1 MIGSKSPLITGHI
14 QNLYLQ
20 GVSMN
25 VCLVNPPLVTEGAQ
39 YVPLGIAYLAAVL
52 RKDYNV
58 TVVDGQCNPQNLVK
72 AAQNADI
79 VGITSISHN
88 FLKALQIAESIKQEN
103 PETIVVMGGAH
114 VTFTDIEILQNSC
127 IDIVVRHE
135 GEETMLDV
143 INALQRGDLS
153 GVEGITYKDKNIIKQ
168 NQNRPFIKDLD
179 GLPFPA
185 RDLFDREYYYGAD
198 KVIQVISGRGC
209 PFKCM
214 FCSAS
219 SMWGHKVRL
228 RSPKNV
234 VDEIEQV
241 NTVYNTDKFGFVDDT
256 FTIVKKNTIKICEEL
271 LTRGLDIQW
280 GCNVRVD
287 TIDTP
292 LVTLMKKA
300 GCTRFFIGVESGNQK
315 TLDFMHKNI
324 TVDQIKKAVS
334 LAYKHD
340 IKTTLSCILGMPNET
355 CEDVKKTIDF
365 MISLKG
371 DKYIF
376 NFLLLYPGTELYS
389 RKKELSLEYV
399 VDNPWEKVEKTPFPI
414 PTVKLPCIDVRELSR
429 LYLMAKAKLEHMK
442 GEEY

>member
-1 MIGSKSPLITGHI
+1 
-14 QNLYLQ
+14 
-20 GVSMN
+20 MN

-39 YVPLGIAYLAAVL
+39 YVPLGIAYVAGVL
-52 RKDYNV
+52 RKEYNV
-58 TVVDGQCNPQNLVK
+58 TVVDGQCEPQNLGKAVK
-72 AAQNADI
+72 NADV

-88 FLKALQIAESIKQEN
+88 FLKGLQIAESIKKEN
-103 PETIVVMGGAH
+103 PETIVVMGGPH
-114 VTFTDIEILQNSC
+114 VTFTDTEILQNSYV
-127 IDIVVRHE
+127 DIVVRHE
-135 GEETMLDV
+135 GEETMVDV
-143 INALQRGDLS
+143 INALQTGDLS
-153 GVEGITYKDKNIIKQ
+153 GVKGITYKDKNVIKQ
-168 NQNRPFIKDLD
+168 NQNRPFIKNLD

-185 RDLFDREYYYGAD
+185 RDLFDREYYYSTD
-198 KVIQVISGRGC
+198 KVIQIISGRGC

-228 RSPKNV
+228 RSPENV
-234 VDEIEQV
+234 VDEIQQA

-256 FTIVKKNTIKICEEL
+256 FTIVKKNTVKICEEL

-287 TIDTP
+287 TVDTS
-292 LVTLMKKA
+292 LVRLMKKA

-324 TVDQIKKAVS
+324 TVDQIKRAVS
-334 LAYKHD
+334 LAHKHG

-355 CEDVKKTIDF
+355 GEDVKKTIDF
-365 MISLKG
+365 MTSLKG

-376 NFLLLYPGTELYS
+376 NFLLLYPGTELYR
-389 RKKELSLEYV
+389 RKKELGLEYV
-399 VDNPWEKVEKTPFPI
+399 MDDPWVKVEKTPFPI

-429 LYLMAKAKLEHMK
+429 LYLMAKAQLEHMK
-442 GEEY
+442 DEY